1 MPKARCMRRAM
12 RCPML
17 PSPIRPKVW
26 LRRLCDWAV
35 ARAWQVRKVDGDGD
49 GVVDDDREVADVM
62 Q

>member
-1 MPKARCMRRAM
+1 MRRAM

-17 PSPIRPKVW
+17 PSPMRPKVW

-49 GVVDDDREVADVM
+49 GVDDDDREVADVM